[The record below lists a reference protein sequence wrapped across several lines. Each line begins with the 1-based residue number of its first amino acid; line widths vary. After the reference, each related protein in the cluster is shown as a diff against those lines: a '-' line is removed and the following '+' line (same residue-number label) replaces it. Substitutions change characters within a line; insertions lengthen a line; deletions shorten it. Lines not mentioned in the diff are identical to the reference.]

1 MSARR
6 WGCLA
11 ILGMMLAACGGHDR
25 DALDLDALAKR
36 PGAEVVRHK
45 VGGHEVVEIR
55 QGGVTVTRE
64 HGVTTAAVDRSG
76 HGAVLCAWRVYVD
89 TLAALDVCQPGQHTE
104 LRADIAQAVDAIA
117 DFIVANN
124 LTPITKRALEAYIAQ
139 RHVETEAQRGAAG
152 KVCSAEFIDESLPK
166 MEAIPHEQRVAQTI
180 DLLSVPRPP
189 VLDPCF

>member
-1 MSARR
+1 MSARQWTR
-6 WGCLA
+6 IA
-11 ILGMMLAACGGHDR
+11 ILGLTLAACGGR
-25 DALDLDALAKR
+25 NESTLDLDALAKR
-36 PGAEVVRHK
+36 PGAEVVRRT

-89 TLAALDVCQPGQHTE
+89 TLAAIDVCQPGEHAE

-124 LTPITKRALEAYIAQ
+124 LTPVTKSDLEAYIAQ
-139 RHVETEAQRGAAG
+139 RHAETEAQRGAAG
-152 KVCSAEFIDESLPK
+152 KVCSAEFIEQSLPK
-166 MEAIPHEQRVAQTI
+166 MEAIPHEQRLAQTI